1 MSTAGPTSDWWES
14 FYDETLTEL
23 FLVREPGEL
32 EATLGFLS
40 DRLGLG
46 PGAVV
51 YDQCCGIGSLSIPLA
66 ERGMNVVG
74 LDLCE
79 VYVRRARATAAA
91 LGLSC
96 AFHHG
101 DAFDFVP
108 ARPCDAA
115 FNWYTSFGYA
125 AEDERNRLMLQRAF
139 DALRPGGRFALDFP
153 NMVQLLRE
161 FQPCTLRRRGTDGQE
176 VLLLREGRLDLE
188 GGFLKQVWTCLMPD
202 GRRWSRP
209 SRVRLYLPH
218 QLADLLGQCGFRDV
232 HLAGGVRGE
241 ALSPTSPRC
250 ICLARR
256 P

>member
-1 MSTAGPTSDWWES
+1 MSTAKPTSDWWES
-14 FYDETLTEL
+14 FYDETLAEL
-23 FLVREPGEL
+23 FLVREPEEL
-32 EATLGFLS
+32 QATLGFLC
-40 DRLGLG
+40 DWLGLD
-46 PGAVV
+46 PGALV

-79 VYVRRARATAAA
+79 VYIRRARATAAS
-91 LGLSC
+91 LGVCC
-96 AFHHG
+96 AFHRG

-108 ARPCDAA
+108 THPCDAV

-153 NMVQLLRE
+153 NMAQLVRE
-161 FQPCTLRRRGTDGQE
+161 FQPCTLRRRDVGGRE
-176 VLLLREGRLDLE
+176 VLLLREGQLNLE
-188 GGFLKQVWTCLMPD
+188 GGFLEQVWTCLLHD
-202 GRRWSRP
+202 GRRPSGR

-218 QLADLLGQCGFRDV
+218 QLADLLRQCGFCDV
-232 HLAGGVRGE
+232 HFAGGVHGE
-241 ALSPTSPRC
+241 ALSQTSPRC